1 MGARLSKFQMQSFT
15 NWGGFVPTEQIDKY
29 WLGGKLMRDQAGG
42 EKIIRTLL
50 DYHYGPGLE
59 SVLSKYPTKEI
70 DDDEAITWG
79 VQGSNYRNIPLIEA
93 RDFDGNVIDMST
105 STNVGV
111 GLEPF
116 YLVFGEQ
123 MFFDGEYIVGN
134 LNEVYQFRILDDPRE
149 EGMNYVYK
157 VELAGGNTTGCPPER
172 LLPGEKFSK
181 EAAFV
186 ESELSRKVGNIT
198 YSRAVGMRNDWS
210 TVRIHTKVGGDAIN
224 KQLKYAVAVPEDEN
238 GKTKIVNNWISWVE
252 LELEKE
258 FRNYKNR
265 AMLFGRSNRNDNG
278 EYLTKGKSG
287 ISIKTG
293 AGLLEQIEVANT
305 YYYNDKNCVFDMMLE
320 AIQDLADS
328 LDISQRKFIV
338 NTGTR
343 GATVIHESMC
353 KKVGSWVPFTFNG
366 DQLGVINKVKNA
378 VNQTS
383 LSAGFQFVE
392 YHGPNGIILS
402 INVDRFYDD
411 PVRNKVL
418 MPGTNSV
425 AMSYRYDIIY
435 AGNEAEPNIARCKI
449 KNRPEERG
457 YQWGFRNPFTG
468 AHNNGNMS
476 YDEDSATVHRMAKF
490 GIVVYDPTQVVS
502 FIPSV
507 LLG

>member
-1 MGARLSKFQMQSFT
+1 MGARLSKYQMQSFQ

-29 WLGGKLMRDQAGG
+29 WLGHSLMADPAGG
-42 EKIIRTLL
+42 EKFIRTLL
-50 DYHYGPGLE
+50 DYRYGPGLE
-59 SVLSKYPTKEI
+59 SVLSKYPTREI
-70 DDDEAITWG
+70 DDDEAITWK
-79 VQGSNYRNIPLIEA
+79 VLGSNYRNIPLIEA
-93 RDFDGNVIDMST
+93 RDFDGNVIDT
-105 STNVGV
+105 STTSNIGA

-123 MFFDGEYIVGN
+123 QFFDGETIVGN
-134 LNEVYQFRILDDPRE
+134 LNEVYQFVILDEPRE

-157 VELAGGNTTGCPPER
+157 VQLGGANTTGVPPER
-172 LLPGEKFSK
+172 LLPGERFSK

-186 ESELSRKVGNIT
+186 ESEMSRKVGNVT
-198 YSRAVGMRNDWS
+198 YASSVGMRNDWS

-224 KQLKYAVAVPEDEN
+224 KKLKYVVAVPSEEN
-238 GKTKIVNNWISWVE
+238 GQVKTVNNWISYVE

-265 AMLFGRSNRNDNG
+265 AMLFGRSNRTDNG

-287 ISIKTG
+287 LSIKTG

-305 YYYNDKNCVFDMMLE
+305 YYFNDKNCVL
-320 AIQDLADS
+320 DLMIDAVNQLSDS
-328 LDISQRKFIV
+328 LDISQRVFII

-343 GATVIHESMC
+343 GAANLHELLC
-353 KKVGSWVPFTFNG
+353 KKVSSWVPFTFNG
-366 DQLGVINKVKNA
+366 DQLGVISKVKNQ
-378 VNQTS
+378 VNQNS

-392 YHGPNGIILS
+392 YHGPNGIVLKV
-402 INVDRFYDD
+402 NVDRFYDD
-411 PVRNKVL
+411 PVRNKVT

-435 AGNEAEPNIARCKI
+435 QGNENEPNIVRCTI

-468 AHNNGNMS
+468 AHNNANMS

-502 FIPSV
+502 FVPSC